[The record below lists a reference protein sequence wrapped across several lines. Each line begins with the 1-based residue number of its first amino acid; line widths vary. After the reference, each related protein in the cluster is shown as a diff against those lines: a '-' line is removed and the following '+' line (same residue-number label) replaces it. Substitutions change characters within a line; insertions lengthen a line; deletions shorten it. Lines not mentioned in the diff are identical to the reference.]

1 MWAMLIQSHLKTSEE
16 NILHFQA
23 GNFPNKFLN
32 VFAALVFRGSYNVV
46 FAGLGLS
53 ETLGCSKISTCFGF
67 LRRHNKSVVVVV
79 IVSFPCRWLQI
90 IVHST
95 WKSLWH

>member
-1 MWAMLIQSHLKTSEE
+1 MWAMLIQSNLKTSEE

-46 FAGLGLS
+46 FPGLGLS
-53 ETLGCSKISTCFGF
+53 GLKHWVVARYPHALAFLEDAINLLLLLLLFLFLVDGCR
-67 LRRHNKSVVVVV
+67 L
-79 IVSFPCRWLQI
+79 
-90 IVHST
+90 
-95 WKSLWH
+95 